1 MTNLWLIYSKAAFK
15 ERDIFFSR
23 MSEHSLNASFR
34 LNDAKVKSTNRG
46 INQLRIHLGKGF
58 SPVNCE
64 GKKGTQKCL
73 LVKSMTPSISCLL

>member
-23 MSEHSLNASFR
+23 MSEHSLNASFP

-58 SPVNCE
+58 SPVKTVRV
-64 GKKGTQKCL
+64 KKAPKNAYL
-73 LVKSMTPSISCLL
+73 LKV